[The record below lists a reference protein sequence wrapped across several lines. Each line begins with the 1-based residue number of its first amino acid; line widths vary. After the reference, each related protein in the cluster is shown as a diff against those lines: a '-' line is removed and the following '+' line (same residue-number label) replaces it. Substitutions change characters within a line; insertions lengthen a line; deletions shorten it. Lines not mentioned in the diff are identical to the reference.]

1 MKRILCLILALC
13 ALLPFAVF
21 SASAEAVTVT
31 ESENENYRLGYRLG
45 YSDAIY
51 DLSESAH
58 RYDRYSSLSGKDNSA
73 YEYGYHYGFTE
84 GKNYVP
90 TGEKGE
96 GRQLAKELEHLT
108 VNGKPFSYDNYPL
121 DTSKSSPVL
130 LGARELGVNAKGEIL
145 EDYAIYLYFYLP
157 FGNSSFSL
165 DGKTVRFGAINTV
178 TYGLNKEGTTYT
190 ASCVCENSQD
200 GRFCRLY
207 VPLDVSLITSAYN
220 RKNERNIYI
229 RDFSGSVFE
238 LKASG
243 TPYPT
248 PITKTWQ
255 YGDSFCMVGSFA
267 TVDFSATTGDSLTIQ
282 ADLNYTSWRSDDP
295 NEKAGSIYDQ
305 INTVYF
311 KIPRAVYESYDFLYS
326 IRAQFLQLQ
335 SSPILVTNSKEFR
348 ERSLTDMALY
358 YGYHMYVTGNAPMTV
373 VTHYYDWYYAQ
384 EKPKSGPGLVYDIDE
399 FCDFLAYY
407 FYRPDFTYTDEDVF
421 HSAVSSSAFENW
433 ITDYTRRYGG
443 SIDVL
448 KAALGQNIGLFT
460 AEMEEVLR
468 LLLKYGDINA
478 ELVAGGLIDGMKE
491 YDLDY
496 RFDEVY
502 ELEGWKQDTGFS
514 FWKWLTGKKEFTYGS
529 TSISKFE
536 VIESPQK
543 VAAQY
548 VENVAGLADKYYIA
562 EADTGSFYRYLS
574 GTSDV
579 VVLLRFA
586 KTNYECHE
594 FGVNPSISDGKA
606 WLTKTAFF
614 RGVTVSDLTFKKDGD
629 LITYAVNAEPINA
642 YPGLAVKDDQKP
654 LTPGEKWENS
664 KDQTKD
670 FFGGL
675 FKGEDSLWERIKET
689 GKIILII
696 LAVCLL
702 LLVLIKFVIPILAP
716 LFKVIGAVVSAPF
729 KAVRKRKERRE
740 TRKNKKE

>member
-207 VPLDVSLITSAYN
+207 VPLDVSLITLAYN

-243 TPYPT
+243 TPYPDREL
-248 PITKTWQ
+248 
-255 YGDSFCMVGSFA
+255 Y
-267 TVDFSATTGDSLTIQ
+267 
-282 ADLNYTSWRSDDP
+282 RS
-295 NEKAGSIYDQ
+295 
-305 INTVYF
+305 
-311 KIPRAVYESYDFLYS
+311 
-326 IRAQFLQLQ
+326 
-335 SSPILVTNSKEFR
+335 
-348 ERSLTDMALY
+348 
-358 YGYHMYVTGNAPMTV
+358 
-373 VTHYYDWYYAQ
+373 
-384 EKPKSGPGLVYDIDE
+384 
-399 FCDFLAYY
+399 
-407 FYRPDFTYTDEDVF
+407 YR
-421 HSAVSSSAFENW
+421 
-433 ITDYTRRYGG
+433 
-443 SIDVL
+443 
-448 KAALGQNIGLFT
+448 
-460 AEMEEVLR
+460 
-468 LLLKYGDINA
+468 
-478 ELVAGGLIDGMKE
+478 
-491 YDLDY
+491 
-496 RFDEVY
+496 
-502 ELEGWKQDTGFS
+502 
-514 FWKWLTGKKEFTYGS
+514 
-529 TSISKFE
+529 
-536 VIESPQK
+536 
-543 VAAQY
+543 
-548 VENVAGLADKYYIA
+548 
-562 EADTGSFYRYLS
+562 
-574 GTSDV
+574 
-579 VVLLRFA
+579 
-586 KTNYECHE
+586 
-594 FGVNPSISDGKA
+594 
-606 WLTKTAFF
+606 
-614 RGVTVSDLTFKKDGD
+614 
-629 LITYAVNAEPINA
+629 
-642 YPGLAVKDDQKP
+642 
-654 LTPGEKWENS
+654 
-664 KDQTKD
+664 
-670 FFGGL
+670 
-675 FKGEDSLWERIKET
+675 
-689 GKIILII
+689 
-696 LAVCLL
+696 
-702 LLVLIKFVIPILAP
+702 
-716 LFKVIGAVVSAPF
+716 
-729 KAVRKRKERRE
+729 
-740 TRKNKKE
+740 